1 MKVHK
6 NDLICFIIIFPI
18 TLLIFFNFI
27 TMHYAGDTYH
37 IMNTDYKTYAINRS
51 LNDGRLFMYL
61 IDLFAYSIHLPITA
75 FVIITLLLAL
85 VISCIAV
92 ILLKNIVSKYKNTE
106 NKYLKGFVLLIS
118 YFTIFNFMYIEN
130 MYFVECIVMAASLLF
145 HIISADTL
153 VSRKKH
159 YLLKVW

>member
-1 MKVHK
+1 
-6 NDLICFIIIFPI
+6 
-18 TLLIFFNFI
+18 
-27 TMHYAGDTYH
+27 
-37 IMNTDYKTYAINRS
+37 
-51 LNDGRLFMYL
+51 MYL

-153 VSRKKH
+153 VSRKNII
-159 YLLKVW
+159 Y